1 MREFVIILSKESDVS
16 EVRLELNLADTFS
29 IRNNVSGST
38 TTGVIEAT
46 VNGPRSVTNRAFCE
60 AVKLVPVVDL
70 IDMKTFPNSCTE
82 LTPVTG
88 LKEPLSPPQIDTAC
102 VFGKNLFTN
111 VF

>member
-38 TTGVIEAT
+38 TTGVIEAI

-70 IDMKTFPNSCTE
+70 YC
-82 LTPVTG
+82 L
-88 LKEPLSPPQIDTAC
+88 C
-102 VFGKNLFTN
+102 VWKKSFHKCFVIFSSNASTLRCKI
-111 VF
+111 